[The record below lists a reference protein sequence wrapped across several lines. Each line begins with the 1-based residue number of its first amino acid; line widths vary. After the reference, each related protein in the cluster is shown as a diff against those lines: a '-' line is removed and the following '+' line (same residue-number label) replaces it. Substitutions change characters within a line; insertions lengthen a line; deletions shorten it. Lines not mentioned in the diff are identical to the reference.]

1 MYFHRSR
8 GELATTIIIGE
19 QSINAQVMIRVE
31 SRAEASE
38 DGQEKEEKG
47 EETNEI
53 YVTAGRVRSGRVR
66 STIFDFLFL

>member
-1 MYFHRSR
+1 
-8 GELATTIIIGE
+8 
-19 QSINAQVMIRVE
+19 MIRVE